1 MTTVEFIISIA
12 AAILIVLS
20 GIITFTG
27 TLGLVRLRHFYSR
40 MHAPTLGNTLGVFC
54 MLVAMILIF
63 SFIHQKLLIHPLI
76 ITALLVITSPV
87 TAILLMRAG
96 IKRERHEPLTIYA
109 PDEPGT
115 MNLPTKDTRLVEE
128 SKGNTQTRSKIS
140 DATDTSG

>member
-1 MTTVEFIISIA
+1 MSTLELIISII

-54 MLVAMILIF
+54 LLVAMILIF
-63 SFIHQKLLIHPLI
+63 SFVQKKFLIHPLI
-76 ITALLVITSPV
+76 ISALLIITSPV

-96 IKRERHEPLTIYA
+96 IKRERFEPLTIYA

-115 MNLPTKDTRLVEE
+115 MDLPTKDTSLIDEASSPSANSPTKE
-128 SKGNTQTRSKIS
+128 HSS
-140 DATDTSG
+140 

>member
-1 MTTVEFIISIA
+1 MTTVELIISIA

-63 SFIHQKLLIHPLI
+63 SFIHQKFLIHPLI
-76 ITALLVITSPV
+76 ITALLIITSPV

-96 IKRERHEPLTIYA
+96 IKREHHEPLTIYA

-115 MNLPTKDTRLVEE
+115 MDLPTKDTRLVEE
-128 SKGNTQTRSKIS
+128 SKGNAQPHSKVS
-140 DATDTSG
+140 DATDTSS

>member
-1 MTTVEFIISIA
+1 MSMIELIISLIA
-12 AAILIVLS
+12 AVLIVLS

-54 MLVAMILIF
+54 LLVALILVLGLM
-63 SFIHQKLLIHPLI
+63 HQKILIHPLL
-76 ITALLVITSPV
+76 ITFLLIITSPV

-96 IKRERHEPLTIYA
+96 IKRELYEPLTIYA

-115 MNLPTKDTRLVEE
+115 MELPTKDTSLLEE
-128 SKGNTQTRSKIS
+128 
-140 DATDTSG
+140 TDTDSPTEAAQDKEN

>member
-1 MTTVEFIISIA
+1 MTPIELIISIA

-54 MLVAMILIF
+54 MLLAMILVF
-63 SFIHQKLLIHPLI
+63 GFVHKKLLIHPLI

-115 MNLPTKDTRLVEE
+115 MDLPTKDTRLVEE
-128 SKGNTQTRSKIS
+128 SENEVKQPPKHSTRQ
-140 DATDTSG
+140 DTSG